1 MVLNR
6 EPFFEF
12 LSCGS
17 MASEDIDLVRSLSS
31 HVDDDAFEKEVLR
44 YVLRDRSRDEFMEDV
59 IRSIRYVLE
68 DNYYDRE
75 AYDDKELLEG
85 MVFYVKDD
93 FQYIDLL
100 FSLGKDG
107 LAIREMNLLADAI
120 TFAQTERSCKKYGR
134 FLKGMEIDLREHIDS
149 GDPKKWFD
157 HSRIS
162 RSSIASLSDGCCSYD
177 TDDDLPHS
185 SQTMVASCGPY
196 DTYHEEDIPYE
207 VEAIAEDLMQ
217 YLPPEML
224 DEILDCLI
232 YEDYDE
238 LRTLIRGVVLED
250 FNYEYRII
258 PAFFSAMIALFDH
271 LFDNGFCDD
280 VEIQKYLTD
289 NVPIVTEYLRSEL
302 TRELTLIPLMEAL
315 DMHNDVV
322 RFLSGLTK
330 QIDTDI
336 REHRFMYD
344 YFAKGMSSLSKTMH
358 RAISKRDP
366 TVWMDGSLLKDLRKR
381 YEYL

>member
-6 EPFFEF
+6 DPFFEF

-17 MASEDIDLVRSLSS
+17 MVSEDIDLVRSLSR
-31 HVDDDAFEKEVLR
+31 HVDDDVFEKEVLR

-59 IRSIRYVLE
+59 IHSIRYVLE
-68 DNYYDRE
+68 DNYYGRE
-75 AYDDKELLEG
+75 AHDDKELLEW

-100 FSLGKDG
+100 FSLGKDD

-134 FLKGMEIDLREHIDS
+134 FLKGMEIDLREHMDS

-177 TDDDLPHS
+177 ADDDLPHS

-207 VEAIAEDLMQ
+207 VEAIAEDLIQ
-217 YLPPEML
+217 YLPSDML
-224 DEILDCLI
+224 DEILDCI
-232 YEDYDE
+232 INEDYDE
-238 LRTLIRGVVLED
+238 LRKLIREGVIED
-250 FNYEYRII
+250 SIYEYRIKSV
-258 PAFFSAMIALFDH
+258 FFNAMSALFDH
-271 LFDNGFCDD
+271 LLDNGFSDD
-280 VEIQKYLTD
+280 VEVQKYLTD
-289 NVPIVTEYLRSEL
+289 NVPIVTEYLRSEFSKGF
-302 TRELTLIPLMEAL
+302 TLIPLMEAL
-315 DMHNDVV
+315 DMHNDAV

-330 QIDTDI
+330 HIDADI
-336 REHRFMYD
+336 RGHRFMYD
-344 YFAKGMSSLSKTMH
+344 HFAKGMSALSKTMH
-358 RAISKRDP
+358 KSISKRDP
-366 TVWMDGSLLKDLRKR
+366 TSWMDENILKNLRKR

>member
-1 MVLNR
+1 MV
-6 EPFFEF
+6 
-12 LSCGS
+12 
-17 MASEDIDLVRSLSS
+17 SEDIDLVRSLSS

-44 YVLRDRSRDEFMEDV
+44 YVLHDRSRDEFMEDV
-59 IRSIRYVLE
+59 IHSIRYVLE
-68 DNYYDRE
+68 DNYDDCE
-75 AYDDKELLEG
+75 VYDDKGLLEW

-100 FSLGKDG
+100 FSLGKDD

-134 FLKGMEIDLREHIDS
+134 FLKGMEIDLREHMDS

-157 HSRIS
+157 HSHIS
-162 RSSIASLSDGCCSYD
+162 RSSIASLSDGCCSHD
-177 TDDDLPHS
+177 TDGDLPHS
-185 SQTMVASCGPY
+185 AQTMVASCGPY

-207 VEAIAEDLMQ
+207 VEAIAKDLIQ
-217 YLPPEML
+217 YLPSEML
-224 DEILDCLI
+224 DEILDCII

-238 LRTLIRGVVLED
+238 LRKLIREGVIED
-250 FNYEYRII
+250 SIYEYRIKSV
-258 PAFFSAMIALFDH
+258 FFNAMSALFDH
-271 LFDNGFCDD
+271 LLDNGFSDD
-280 VEIQKYLTD
+280 VEVQKYLTD
-289 NVPIVTEYLRSEL
+289 NVPIVTEHLRSEL

-322 RFLSGLTK
+322 RFLSRLTK

-344 YFAKGMSSLSKTMH
+344 YFAKGMSALSKTMH
-358 RAISKRDP
+358 RSISKRDP
-366 TVWMDGSLLKDLRKR
+366 TSWMDESILKNLRKR